1 MIAMILLVCA
11 DVRQYRHGDLMEQ
24 FLSLHIVLR
33 ILIVWV
39 ILFFVILSVN
49 LSGTEFIYMQF

>member
-1 MIAMILLVCA
+1 M
-11 DVRQYRHGDLMEQ
+11 DLMER
-24 FLSLHIVLR
+24 FLSQHIVLR
-33 ILIVWV
+33 VLIVWV